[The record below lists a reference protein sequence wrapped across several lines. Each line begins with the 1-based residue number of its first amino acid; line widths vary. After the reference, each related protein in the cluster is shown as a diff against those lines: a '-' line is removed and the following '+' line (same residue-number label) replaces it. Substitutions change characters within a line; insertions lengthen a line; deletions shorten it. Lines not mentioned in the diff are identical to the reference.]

1 MSHLPARPSLRLC
14 GLLNVGFA
22 MAGILCIAPGYLTAV
37 IHPAAR
43 GRCPRREEAVLLIL
57 DHRWNTRRRKSS
69 VPRPNAPI

>member
-1 MSHLPARPSLRLC
+1 
-14 GLLNVGFA
+14 